1 MKQIVDLWYDL
12 PQSNQRY
19 QLNPARGLVKSGR
32 SNILSPISDGNGG
45 RVYVLYFDRVG
56 ERHMSYQQLID
67 ELFPDGVPEIEIP
80 APYELLTGNEPDAV
94 NPLPTDTTDSV
105 TGLPKTSVINPAD
118 EDTVIINPPTQEKS
132 NGTVA
137 VSDGSAVER
146 NELPIVTDARD
157 DGSQPIDTGSIG
169 ETETADQTAQPVEPT
184 EQVTEPANVV
194 EMASTDPVVERP
206 IEPTQLVEPVVPV
219 TDASNADAATTETSS
234 TEVNPVPVDIAE
246 STNDSQTDSE
256 LVTDTVN
263 AEQTPETVSEPTPVE
278 PPVDVVGPSTDPL
291 SVNGNDVSTH
301 EVETNAINIDGEV
314 RPPSESDVI
323 PVDPVVEPVSESE
336 PVTEPVDENRV
347 SVEPA
352 QDQTTDTTESAVSNK
367 PIPENV
373 TEPVESVG
381 IIEPAQSDDAGMVLD
396 NSVQS
401 ADANVVESVPDVQPE
416 PVSTEPTHQNVL
428 VESESGS
435 ADGER
440 TESNAPESPVIDQNS
455 SDDSNIVPTPENAVQ
470 TQPDTLNDVPVASVP
485 AEPPIDGVEVVPETP
500 KPTKL
505 TVTDSARLVQER
517 LAAGATVEELAVK
530 FKTTVEKIQ
539 KLAAMKL

>member
-19 QLNPARGLVKSGR
+19 QLNPARGLVKAGR

-67 ELFPDGVPEIEIP
+67 ELFPDGIPEIDIP
-80 APYELLTGNEPDAV
+80 NDPVITATEPV
-94 NPLPTDTTDSV
+94 SV
-105 TGLPKTSVINPAD
+105 EQFVVDIEADIAATKTEPVVIPAD

-184 EQVTEPANVV
+184 EQVTEPENVV
-194 EMASTDPVVERP
+194 EMATTDPVVERP
-206 IEPTQLVEPVVPV
+206 IESTQLVEPVVPV
-219 TDASNADAATTETSS
+219 MEESNESTTTETSGETNQS
-234 TEVNPVPVDIAE
+234 IPEKTATETVESVAAVENIEPPAE
-246 STNDSQTDSE
+246 T
-256 LVTDTVN
+256 VTDTSN
-263 AEQTPETVSEPTPVE
+263 AEQTPETVSEPTPVDVPVE
-278 PPVDVVGPSTDPL
+278 PVSASEPVPEVSADISVSGSDTGVVS
-291 SVNGNDVSTH
+291 
-301 EVETNAINIDGEV
+301 
-314 RPPSESDVI
+314 
-323 PVDPVVEPVSESE
+323 VDPVVEPVSESE
-336 PVTEPVDENRV
+336 PVTETNNAVVEMVSEGHDDVSQHTETVPTTESVSESGSDGQSE
-347 SVEPA
+347 SVEPVGTVGETA
-352 QDQTTDTTESAVSNK
+352 SGTGMDGVESTIVESSVESPVSAVTDTGS
-367 PIPENV
+367 
-373 TEPVESVG
+373 
-381 IIEPAQSDDAGMVLD
+381 EPA
-396 NSVQS
+396 
-401 ADANVVESVPDVQPE
+401 
-416 PVSTEPTHQNVL
+416 HQNVL

-435 ADGER
+435 ADGKR
-440 TESNAPESPVIDQNS
+440 TESNAPESPVTDVS
-455 SDDSNIVPTPENAVQ
+455 VPDDSNIVPTPENAVQ
-470 TQPDTLNDVPVASVP
+470 TQPDTLNDVPTESVP

-505 TVTDSARLVQER
+505 TVADSARLVQER
-517 LAAGATVEELAVK
+517 LAAGATVDELAVK
-530 FKTTVEKIQ
+530 FKTSVEKIQ